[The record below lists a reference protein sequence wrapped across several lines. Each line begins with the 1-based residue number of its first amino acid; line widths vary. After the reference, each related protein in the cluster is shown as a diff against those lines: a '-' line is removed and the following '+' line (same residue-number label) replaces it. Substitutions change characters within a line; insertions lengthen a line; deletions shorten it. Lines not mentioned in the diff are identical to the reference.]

1 MIIFGII
8 FQNYNNSQKWK
19 ISIKSV
25 DLPVDSIKYP
35 DTFEVLLRSYIMET
49 SQTCHNKNRIFSFQI
64 LADKWAEK
72 SF

>member
-49 SQTCHNKNRIFSFQI
+49 SQTCHNKN
-64 LADKWAEK
+64 
-72 SF
+72 